1 MQEKTCKDCKYFVQH
16 YALGEDRFFRV
27 FAGHCM
33 FARPKNKQSY
43 TKSCENFEPGVMDDA
58 RFVSKKYLSKALLNY
73 ILSMELL
80 SEIQEQVLPLTEER
94 KTKP

>member
-1 MQEKTCKDCKYFVQH
+1 MNTYECKDCKYFVQH
-16 YALGEDRFFRV
+16 YALGEDQFFRV

-43 TKSCENFEPGVMDDA
+43 TKSCKNFEPGVMDDA

-73 ILSMELL
+73 ILSMEPLP
-80 SEIQEQVLPLTEER
+80 EMQEQVLSLTGER